1 MIEDGVKGKEK
12 LSFFN
17 WQSWIRK
24 YLKCASWILLKLYH
38 YNFSGNFSV
47 ALSCI
52 NKYDVGWID
61 KKCQNRVNQAR
72 IRVLR
77 TLMITEAFVFLWT
90 SLRLMK
96 KYEIKDQKY
105 LSSHTRTWASEKEF
119 KSFICISQLLSDEGG
134 GGSSKFLSRTSLIN
148 EFLNSKDV
156 FICFQLNSSES
167 LMHTIKP
174 HETKQNIFV

>member
-12 LSFFN
+12 FSFFN
-17 WQSWIRK
+17 WQSWTRK
-24 YLKCASWILLKLYH
+24 YLECSSWILLKLYQ

-72 IRVLR
+72 IRLLR
-77 TLMITEAFVFLWT
+77 TLMITESFVFLWT

-105 LSSHTRTWASEKEF
+105 LSSPELELQKKSLNLSFAFLSFFLMRGKRKFQVF
-119 KSFICISQLLSDEGG
+119 KSDFFDKWISQ
-134 GGSSKFLSRTSLIN
+134 
-148 EFLNSKDV
+148 
-156 FICFQLNSSES
+156 FQGCVHLFP
-167 LMHTIKP
+167 IKLKWISNA
-174 HETKQNIFV
+174 HH

>member
-24 YLKCASWILLKLYH
+24 YLKCASWILLKLYQ

-119 KSFICISQLLSDEGG
+119 KSFICISQLLSDEGRR
-134 GGSSKFLSRTSLIN
+134 KFQ
-148 EFLNSKDV
+148 V
-156 FICFQLNSSES
+156 FKSDFFDKWISQFQGCVHLFP
-167 LMHTIKP
+167 IKLKWISNA
-174 HETKQNIFV
+174 HH